1 MGKFLCYK
9 LCLILSVKTL
19 KGYVKQSV
27 VSKKAALL
35 KKNWSVKRVHIETP
49 WTDLSTIDLIGVT
62 SPGKRWKFVILK

>member
-27 VSKKAALL
+27 VSKKAALS
-35 KKNWSVKRVHIETP
+35 KKNWSVERVDIETT
-49 WTDLSTIDLIGVT
+49 WTDLLTIDLI
-62 SPGKRWKFVILK
+62 